1 MRDLRHLLFLLS
13 VLFVSK
19 DLDLPVDYIVF
30 STNT

>member
-1 MRDLRHLLFLLS
+1 MSDLRDPIFLLS

-19 DLDLPVDYIVF
+19 DLDLPIDYTIF